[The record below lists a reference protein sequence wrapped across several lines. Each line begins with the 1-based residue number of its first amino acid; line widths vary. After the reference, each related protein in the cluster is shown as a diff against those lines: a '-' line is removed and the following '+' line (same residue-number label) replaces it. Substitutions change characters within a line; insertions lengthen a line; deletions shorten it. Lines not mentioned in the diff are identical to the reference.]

1 MQTTIILQGKD
12 AKMWSMMKAL
22 ESFGVFDTVY
32 GKVSID
38 FDGQGKISNVKIEKN
53 YRIVDIKDT
62 LGV

>member
-1 MQTTIILQGKD
+1 
-12 AKMWSMMKAL
+12 MKAL

-62 LGV
+62 VGV